1 MPPDALIK
9 RKREET
15 RLRRIQSQKSF
26 LAKQGISVREG
37 AVIDPTKEGF
47 DYGEYQKAQAIKTFT
62 FASPSIPS
70 RRKQGDAIYAQSKQK
85 ALQAQY
91 NRILAQQR
99 KFSPTREAIAEAQAG
114 GADPRTIAA
123 YVSEGDRLTGEYRRI
138 LSKASGPGA
147 VGSMYRKRADV
158 IKETGRDAFIGSF
171 FGGKRVEEGKGNL
184 SLLQEDITTRAKS
197 EGVVQRATR
206 RSSDSNGKSLIQ
218 GQQQRFEQRSGRRA
232 LLSSTAGGA
241 GFLQG
246 YFR

>member
-1 MPPDALIK
+1 MRSDALIK
-9 RKREET
+9 LRREKT

-26 LAKQGISVREG
+26 LANQGISVREG

-47 DYGEYQKAQAIKTFT
+47 DYGEYQKSQAIKTFIS
-62 FASPSIPS
+62 ASPSVPG
-70 RRKQGDAIYAQSKQK
+70 RRGKGDAFYAQSKQK
-85 ALQAQY
+85 SLQAQY

-123 YVSEGDRLTGEYRRI
+123 YVAEGDRLTGEYRRI
-138 LSKASGPGA
+138 LSKANGPGA
-147 VGSMYRKRADV
+147 VGSIYNKRAEV
-158 IKETGRDAFIGSF
+158 IRETGRDAFIGSF

-184 SLLQEDITTRAKS
+184 SFLQEDITQRAKS
-197 EGVVQRATR
+197 EGVVQRALGEVR
-206 RSSDSNGKSLIQ
+206 RQRKSLIQ

>member
-138 LSKASGPGA
+138 LSKANRPGG

-171 FGGKRVEEGKGNL
+171 FGGKRVEEGRGNL
-184 SLLQEDITTRAKS
+184 SLLQEDITQRAKS
-197 EGVVQRATR
+197 EGVVQRALGEVR
-206 RSSDSNGKSLIQ
+206 QQRKSLIQ

>member
-1 MPPDALIK
+1 MPSDALIK
-9 RKREET
+9 RRREET

-47 DYGEYQKAQAIKTFT
+47 DYGEYQKAQAIKTFIS
-62 FASPSIPS
+62 ASPSIPS

-99 KFSPTREAIAEAQAG
+99 KFSPTMEAIAEAQTG

-123 YVSEGDRLTGEYRRI
+123 YVTEGDRLTGEYRRI
-138 LSKASGPGA
+138 LSKARRPGA
-147 VGSMYRKRADV
+147 TGSSYGKRAEV
-158 IKETGRDAFIGSF
+158 IRETGRDAYTGEY
-171 FGGKRVEEGKGNL
+171 FGDKKVGMGATNL
-184 SLLQEDITTRAKS
+184 SLLQEDITKRAKS
-197 EGVVQRATR
+197 EGVVQRELGEIR
-206 RSSDSNGKSLIQ
+206 RQRKSFIQ
-218 GQQQRFEQRSGRRA
+218 GQQQRLEQKSGRRA

>member
-171 FGGKRVEEGKGNL
+171 FGGKRVEGGKGNL
-184 SLLQEDITTRAKS
+184 SLLKEDITTRAKS
-197 EGVVQRATR
+197 EGVVQRQLGEVR
-206 RSSDSNGKSLIQ
+206 QQRSSLIQ
-218 GQQQRFEQRSGRRA
+218 GQQQRFEQRGGRRA